1 MTKVTFQTI
10 IKGFG
15 NNAGIEV
22 PEKAINDLDSGKRPP
37 VNITIGNYSYKS
49 TVAVMSGKYMISLSK
64 AHRED
69 SGLAAGD
76 KIIVELELDA
86 GERTV
91 SIPTELQ
98 VALKKEKLDKVF
110 SQLAYSKRKEFC
122 RQVSDAK
129 ADDTRNRRIARI
141 LSQLG

>member
-22 PEKAINDLDSGKRPP
+22 PEKAINDLDSGKKPP
-37 VNITIGNYSYKS
+37 VNITIGNYTYKS
-49 TVAVMSGKYMISLSK
+49 TVAVMGGKYMISLSK
-64 AHRED
+64 AHREA

-86 GERTV
+86 SERTV

-98 VALKKEKLDKVF
+98 VALNNEKLDKVF